1 MNRELELVRLLEPE
15 IAPPSAAGRARQR
28 ELLLETIDADAMRPL
43 PIARTRRR
51 SRVLKVLAATAVL
64 TAVGGGA
71 AFAWSRQATPDP
83 KKAAR
88 FEQQHASGGAALL
101 PGRPPL
107 DAEHVVCDYEHVGR
121 TPGLVYT
128 FASDFPLVEPLTEQR
143 IFDECRTGTDAVRT
157 APVRTP
163 GVLCA
168 VIPPGERLFVPV
180 VAFGFATCKEA
191 SLVPVPPTLLN
202 ERNQMRQAEIEIR
215 AVGSKCPTVAAA
227 QAWVRAQVATT
238 GADLRILE
246 AEVYPEGQCWL
257 PQVSWGRGEVRI
269 TAEHNDGSPGTAP
282 PTTGLGH
289 ATTKSG

>member
-15 IAPPSAAGRARQR
+15 IAPPSAASRARQR
-28 ELLLETIDADAMRPL
+28 ALLVETIDAAMRPS

-51 SRVLKVLAATAVL
+51 SRVLKVLAATAAL
-64 TAVGGGA
+64 TAIGGGA
-71 AFAWSRQATPDP
+71 AFAWSKQATPDP

-88 FEQQHASGGAALL
+88 FEQQHASGSAALL

-107 DAEHVVCDYEHVGR
+107 DAEHLVCDYQHVGR
-121 TPGLVYT
+121 TPSLLYT
-128 FASDFPLVEPLTEQR
+128 FASEFPLVEPLTEQR
-143 IFDECRTGTDAVRT
+143 LFDECRTGTDAVRT

-168 VIPPGERLFVPV
+168 VIPPGERRFVPA
-180 VAFGFATCKEA
+180 VAFGFATCNEA
-191 SLVPVPPTLLN
+191 SLEPAPPTLLN
-202 ERNQMRQAEIEIR
+202 ERNQMRQTEIAIR

-227 QAWVRAQVATT
+227 QAWVRTQVATT
-238 GADLRILE
+238 GADLRILDT
-246 AEVYPEGQCWL
+246 EVYPEGHCWL

-269 TAEHNDGSPGTAP
+269 TAEYNDGSPGTAP
-282 PTTGLGH
+282 PTTSLGH